1 MLSCRTNNMEKLIR
15 YLAVS
20 ACLVTSPAANPAPQ
34 AMEQYTVLAA
44 LTLNFARFTQWPE
57 QAFAESGDSLNV
69 CLVGDN
75 LVQQSFESINGKSV
89 GERTIKIIYADRLRN
104 LTQCHVL
111 FISELAKNLV
121 LQVFMDIKSHPV
133 LTMGEDEEFMDA
145 GGMVGMIN
153 KDGKIQLYV
162 NLTAAKAA
170 RLNISSNLLR
180 LAKIVGEN

>member
-1 MLSCRTNNMEKLIR
+1 MEKLIR

-20 ACLVTSPAANPAPQ
+20 VCLVTAPIAIAAPQ

-57 QAFAESGDSLNV
+57 QTFAESGDSLNV

-75 LVQQSFESINGKSV
+75 VVQQSFESINGKNV
-89 GERTIKIIYADRLRN
+89 GVRTIKIIYADRLRN

-111 FISELAKNLV
+111 FISELAKNLL
-121 LQVFMDIKSHPV
+121 LQVFIDIKSHPV
-133 LTMGEDEEFMDA
+133 LTMGEDQEFLDS
-145 GGMVGMIN
+145 GGLVSMIN

-162 NLTAAKAA
+162 NLAAAKAA

-180 LAKIVGEN
+180 LAKIVGDN